1 MTDFVHIQYAQSGA
15 SQTINEMGMRAMQA
29 RAFDERGSQ
38 YLLVKAP
45 PASGKSRALMFIALD
60 KLMRQGLR
68 KVIVAVPER
77 SIGASFKSTPLSR
90 DGFFADWVVEQEWNL
105 TLSGGAQ
112 KTKAFADFMA
122 GEATTLV
129 CTHATLRFAFEQLG
143 AAAFDRCLLAVDEFH
158 HASAD
163 ENSRL
168 GELVRA
174 LMERDQAHIVAMTG
188 SYFRG
193 DAAPVLRPEDEA
205 RFNRVTY
212 TYYEQLNGYKDL
224 KTLGIGYHFYRG
236 RYIDAI
242 NEILDPAKKTIV
254 HIPSVQSAE
263 STSDKYNEVDRI
275 LDHIGTVIGRD
286 ETTGFH
292 QVQRPTGEVVKVADL
307 VDDGPGRERV
317 MAALREALDRD
328 AVDIIIALG
337 MAKEGFDW
345 IWCEHALTVGYRG
358 SLTEV
363 VQIIGRATRDAPGKE
378 HAQFTNL
385 IAEPDASEERVVEA
399 VNNMLKAIACSL
411 LMEQVLAPN
420 FKFRA
425 KEGGD
430 EIDGSHREVDIVYDG
445 GESIIAI
452 NGFAEPST
460 ERARQIIETDLADLT
475 AAIFQDERVLRASMN
490 PEEVAPEVINQV
502 YIPRV
507 IQTKYPDLTEQE
519 LEEVRQAVVAGGVFK
534 SPEVSLRV
542 DGGLLG
548 EGGITPGSGEQQTT
562 ENQDVRGGTRFIR
575 MANRLINIDELTID
589 LIDQINPFQRAYEIL
604 SKTVSADV
612 LKTIHGAVALTK
624 IAMTEEEA
632 VALYPRIKSFTADRG
647 HEPSL
652 GSANPLER
660 RMAEAL
666 AWLREAKRKRMSTGA
681 IGMAADAASGAE

>member
-1 MTDFVHIQYAQSGA
+1 MTDFIKVTYAQSGA
-15 SQTINEMGMRAMQA
+15 SQSTNAMGMRAMQS

-60 KLMRQGLR
+60 KLINQGIR
-68 KVIVAVPER
+68 KAIVAVPER
-77 SIGASFKSTPLSR
+77 SIGASFKATPLSK
-90 DGFFADWVVEQEWNL
+90 DGFFSDWEVDAEWNL
-105 TLSGGAQ
+105 TSAGGAQ
-112 KTKAFADFMA
+112 KTKAFADFMSGNA
-122 GEATTLV
+122 KVLV

-143 AAAFDRCLLAVDEFH
+143 SASFDNCLLAIDEFH

-174 LMERDQAHIVAMTG
+174 LMERDKAHIVAMTG

-236 RYIDAI
+236 RYVEAI
-242 NEILDPAKKTIV
+242 NEILDPSKKTIV
-254 HIPSVQSAE
+254 HIPSVRSAE
-263 STSDKYNEVDRI
+263 ATAEGKLVEVDRI
-275 LDHIGTVIGRD
+275 LDHLGSVTGKD
-286 ETTGFH
+286 EKTGFH
-292 QVQRPTGEVVKVADL
+292 LVRQANGKILKIADL
-307 VDDGPGRERV
+307 VDDGPDREHV
-317 MAALREALDRD
+317 MAALREVENRD
-328 AVDIIIALG
+328 DVDIIIALG

-363 VQIIGRATRDAPGKE
+363 IQIIGRATRDAPGKS

-385 IAEPDASEERVVEA
+385 IAEPDATEDRVADA

-420 FKFRA
+420 FKF
-425 KEGGD
+425 KTKDDGD
-430 EIDGSHREVDIVYDG
+430 EIDGSPKEMDIVYHG
-445 GESIIAI
+445 HPGETVITIK
-452 NGFAEPST
+452 GFAEPST
-460 ERARQIIETDLADLT
+460 ERSRQIIETDLADLT
-475 AAIFQDERVLRASMN
+475 AAIFQDEAVLRASMS
-490 PEEVAPEVINQV
+490 PDEYAPEVVSEV
-502 YIPRV
+502 YVPRV
-507 IQTKYPDLTEQE
+507 IQKKYPDLTEQE
-519 LEEVRQAVVAGGVFK
+519 LEEVRQAVVANGVFK
-534 SPEVSLRV
+534 SPQVEF
-542 DGGLLG
+542 GGGGGSALG
-548 EGGITPGSGEQQTT
+548 EVVGPGPDDKG
-562 ENQDVRGGTRFIR
+562 DMRFVR
-575 MANRLINIDELTID
+575 MAERLVNIDELTID
-589 LIDQINPFQRAYEIL
+589 LIDRINPFQRAYEIL
-604 SKTVSADV
+604 SKSVTADV
-612 LKTIHGAVALTK
+612 LKTIHGAIAMTK
-624 IAMTEEEA
+624 IAMSEEEA
-632 VALYPRIKSFTADRG
+632 VALYPRIRAFNAERG

-666 AWLREAKRKRMSTGA
+666 AWLRDAKRKRMASRGA
-681 IGMAADAASGAE
+681 

>member
-1 MTDFVHIQYAQSGA
+1 MTDFVKIQYAQSGA
-15 SQTINEMGMRAMQA
+15 SQSLNAMGMRAMQA

-60 KLMRQGLR
+60 KIHRQGLR
-68 KVIVAVPER
+68 KAIVAVPER
-77 SIGASFKSTPLSR
+77 SIGASFKSTPLST
-90 DGFFADWVVEQEWNL
+90 DGFFADWVVEPAWNL
-105 TLSGGAQ
+105 TSSGGAQ
-112 KTKAFADFMA
+112 KTKAFADFMSSD
-122 GEATTLV
+122 ATTLV

-143 AAAFDRCLLAVDEFH
+143 VAAFDRCLLAIDEFH

-163 ENSRL
+163 EGSRL
-168 GELVRA
+168 GELVRS

-193 DAAPVLRPEDEA
+193 DAAPVLRPEDES

-242 NEILDPAKKTIV
+242 NEILDPTKKTIV

-275 LDHIGTVIGRD
+275 LDHIGTVIGQD
-286 ETTGFH
+286 ATTGFH
-292 QVQRPTGEVVKVADL
+292 HVRRPSGDVVKVADL

-317 MAALREALDRD
+317 MAALRDAQERD
-328 AVDIIIALG
+328 AVDVIIALG

-385 IAEPDASEERVVEA
+385 IAEPDAAEERVVEA

-445 GESIIAI
+445 GESVIAI
-452 NGFAEPST
+452 HGFAEPST
-460 ERARQIIETDLADLT
+460 ARARQIIETDLADLT

-490 PEEVAPEVINQV
+490 PEEVAPEVVNHV

-534 SPEVSLRV
+534 SPEVSLQV
-542 DGGLLG
+542 DGGILG
-548 EGGITPGSGEQQTT
+548 DGFSRGPGTPQPTP
-562 ENQDVRGGTRFIR
+562 ENPDGRGDTRFIR
-575 MANRLINIDELTID
+575 MANRLINIDELSID

-604 SKTVSADV
+604 SKTVSADM

-624 IAMTEEEA
+624 IAMSEEEA
-632 VALYPRIKSFTADRG
+632 VTLYPRIKAFTADRG

-666 AWLREAKRKRMSTGA
+666 AWLREAKRKRLATEVGA
-681 IGMAADAASGAE
+681 AGEQ